1 MDSMNS
7 TVAVRAFAEGV
18 TQQIKDYLPEDYQN
32 MQCEVS
38 EQQKNNGVVMTGIVL
53 NMPGQ
58 KIAPVVYMEPFYDQI
73 RKGEPMDQIMN
84 RIADVC
90 RQSLSVRELPE
101 SLDFA
106 DYDSVKDYLTVQ
118 VINTKTNQRMLSGV
132 PHKEMEDLSVIC
144 RIEFPSPTGEGTGSI
159 KVTHELMSQWEVRPQ
174 EVYQQALENA
184 VKNCPPVLVSMDDV
198 LMELS
203 GLPFET
209 KNLLQMEEGEEIP
222 KEGMY
227 VLSNQTKLN
236 GASVLAYP
244 NLQEQLESVFPQGCY
259 LLPSSLHEMI
269 VVPKEMTVS
278 PKELGEMVREVN
290 KTEVARDEIL
300 SDRVYEFDKEK
311 RRLRQVPESIEKA
324 KEMER

>member
-1 MDSMNS
+1 MNS

-144 RIEFPSPTGEGTGSI
+144 RIEFPLPAGEGVGSV
-159 KVTHELMSQWEVRPQ
+159 KVTH
-174 EVYQQALENA
+174 
-184 VKNCPPVLVSMDDV
+184 
-198 LMELS
+198 
-203 GLPFET
+203 
-209 KNLLQMEEGEEIP
+209 
-222 KEGMY
+222 
-227 VLSNQTKLN
+227 
-236 GASVLAYP
+236 
-244 NLQEQLESVFPQGCY
+244 
-259 LLPSSLHEMI
+259 
-269 VVPKEMTVS
+269 
-278 PKELGEMVREVN
+278 
-290 KTEVARDEIL
+290 
-300 SDRVYEFDKEK
+300 
-311 RRLRQVPESIEKA
+311 
-324 KEMER
+324 

>member
-1 MDSMNS
+1 MSS
-7 TVAVRAFAEGV
+7 TVAVKAFAEGV
-18 TQQIKDYLPEDYQN
+18 TQQIKDYLPEDYQD
-32 MQCEVS
+32 MQCEIL
-38 EQQKNNGVVMTGIVL
+38 EQQKNNGVVLTGMIL

-58 KIAPVVYMEPFYDQI
+58 QIAPVVYMEPFYDQV

-101 SLDFA
+101 TLDFT
-106 DYDSVKDYLTVQ
+106 DYDSVKDHLTVQ
-118 VINTKTNQRMLSGV
+118 VINTKANQRMLPGV

-144 RIEFPSPTGEGTGSI
+144 RIEFPSPAGEGVGSV
-159 KVTHELMSQWEVRPQ
+159 KVTHELMSQWGVRPQ
-174 EVYQQALENA
+174 DVYQKAVENA
-184 VKNCPPVLVSMDDV
+184 VKKSPPVLMSMNDV
-198 LMELS
+198 MMEMMGNPS
-203 GLPFET
+203 ET
-209 KNLLQMEEGEEIP
+209 KNLLQLEEGAEFP

-227 VLSNQTKLN
+227 VLSNPMRLD

-259 LLPSSLHEMI
+259 LLPSSLHELI
-269 VVPKEMTVS
+269 IVPKDIGAS

-290 KTEVARDEIL
+290 QKEVARDEIL

-311 RRLRQVPESIEKA
+311 RQLCQVPESIEKT